1 MGTIG
6 YMDRTTDRQM
16 DRWIDGQMDKV
27 VVVGGYK
34 KKGISLQ
41 GLLLLY
47 EEHKLNV
54 MKQDCATCCRH
65 LTNVAAV
72 LW

>member
-16 DRWIDGQMDKV
+16 DRRIDGQMDKV

-34 KKGISLQ
+34 KKKALVYKVYCYCMKNTSLM
-41 GLLLLY
+41 L
-47 EEHKLNV
+47 
-54 MKQDCATCCRH
+54 
-65 LTNVAAV
+65 
-72 LW
+72 